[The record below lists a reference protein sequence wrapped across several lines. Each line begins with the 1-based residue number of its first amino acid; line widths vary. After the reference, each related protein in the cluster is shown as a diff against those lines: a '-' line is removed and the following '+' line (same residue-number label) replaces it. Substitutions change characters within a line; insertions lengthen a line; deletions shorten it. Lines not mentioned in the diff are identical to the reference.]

1 MNTTMAAVVS
11 SSTSFTS
18 TSPFHLP
25 RVEGKAAKLPRL
37 RFSVRSQAVSNSQNG
52 GGSRRRVWRRRELK
66 TRDPTLK
73 YRMERTPF
81 LEEQVRKLREDGK
94 DVHLDLE
101 RLLLSEENKYDFV
114 NEIIAEGNRCIENNP
129 DEYVGKKA
137 VLHALSN
144 RLNDA
149 GIYRAEAYYEPD
161 PYRPSGF
168 IRDDLKR
175 MEKISQGRR

>member
-1 MNTTMAAVVS
+1 MFVFQLVWNAFADLDPGETS
-11 SSTSFTS
+11 SIFYAHGCNAHQESCVLF
-18 TSPFHLP
+18 F
-25 RVEGKAAKLPRL
+25 
-37 RFSVRSQAVSNSQNG
+37 Q
-52 GGSRRRVWRRRELK
+52 K

-94 DVHLDLE
+94 DVNLDLE
-101 RLLLSEENKYDFV
+101 RLLLSEENKFDFV
-114 NEIIAEGNRCIENNP
+114 NEIIAEGNRFIENNP
-129 DEYVGKKA
+129 DEYIGKKA

-149 GIYRAEAYYEPD
+149 GIYRPEAYYEPD
-161 PYRPSGF
+161 PYRPPGY

>member
-1 MNTTMAAVVS
+1 MADRIAPE
-11 SSTSFTS
+11 SFMCDT
-18 TSPFHLP
+18 
-25 RVEGKAAKLPRL
+25 AALMILKESCVL
-37 RFSVRSQAVSNSQNG
+37 FFQ
-52 GGSRRRVWRRRELK
+52 K

-101 RLLLSEENKYDFV
+101 RLLLSEENKFDFV

-149 GIYRAEAYYEPD
+149 GIYRPEAYYEPD
-161 PYRPSGF
+161 PYRPPGF